1 MRKNY
6 LKKLFCISIM
16 PRPCYKKMFIGEKN
30 RADFLEHV
38 LDTERELIF
47 EERRSFNQEIW
58 RLKDELK
65 SCKDEIVK
73 KKIKLVQANRKC
85 ALLRKQKNLRVITR
99 CFESLEER
107 ECPLCMEVFNGKKVM
122 YSCCQ
127 KVVCKEC
134 DDRVVMGKC
143 SFCRCVVFDRVEF

>member
-6 LKKLFCISIM
+6 LKKIFCIYIM
-16 PRPCYKKMFIGEKN
+16 PRPSYKKMFIEEKN

-58 RLKDELK
+58 RLKDDLK
-65 SCKDEIVK
+65 RCKDEIVK
-73 KKIKLVQANRKC
+73 KKTKLVQANRNF
-85 ALLRKQKNLRVITR
+85 ALLRKQKNLRVIMR
-99 CFESLEER
+99 CFDSFCLN
-107 ECPLCMEVFNGKKVM
+107 ECPLCMESFNGKKVI

-127 KVVCKEC
+127 KMVCKEC
-134 DDRVVMGKC
+134 DEKVVAGRC